1 MKKSILA
8 LSLFMSFFGITACS
22 GSGSEAGNF
31 DDGNYDDHDDCGKD
45 NDCGSSSSRSE
56 LKGKSFKMGSM
67 VDPRDGKTYK
77 TIAIGN
83 QVWMAENLA
92 FYDTIAFPELAKGD
106 SSGRAYTYDAAM
118 NYERFS
124 DSTYNDGICPPGWH
138 LPAMAEFGPLKEFLQ
153 SECDPE
159 EEECPVAEECGWG
172 KRVSYWT
179 SNPSGTRIYSGH
191 GVSMHFNS
199 YEAVSFTVDIIYD
212 FFFSADFTTK
222 SNELYVRCVQG
233 TATDSVSA
241 FKSFVD
247 TREWNIEE
255 RRRADSLRQY
265 VQNGA
270 KNYFNESL
278 EYSYFTDK
286 RDGNVYGYLKIGNY
300 IWMAENL
307 RYMAEDYG
315 TCDSYLQCGG
325 RKSHQD
331 SINYYSVGLSYNAI
345 ERDTV
350 CPEGWHLPSKDEWLD
365 LKAVSDY
372 GGDYCGDDG
381 VWDFSRHYWETMTAT
396 NSTGFTMLTTS
407 RSSRPWG
414 AGDRF
419 EDAAFWTTGDTLRTI
434 LKVDTVYV
442 DEPTEEPVVV
452 TAPDDSDSTA
462 VDSLPEV
469 PERKFILDTTRTEI
483 LYHYYFEF
491 DVSKYFDFDKTPY
504 DNNLYSVRCVK
515 DY

>member
-8 LSLFMSFFGITACS
+8 LSLFMSFFWITACS

-77 TIAIGN
+77 TITIGN

-159 EEECPVAEECGWG
+159 EEECPVAEECGWE

-307 RYMAEDYG
+307 RYMPASYG
-315 TCDSYLQCGG
+315 GSCNSYLQCGA
-325 RKSHQD
+325 RDQQD
-331 SINYYSVGLSYNAI
+331 TIDYYNIGLSYNVT

-365 LKAVSDY
+365 LTAVSEDD
-372 GGDYCGDDG
+372 GDFCGDDEM
-381 VWDFSRHYWETMTAT
+381 WDFSRHYWTIEAT
-396 NSTGFTMLTTS
+396 NSTGFTMLST
-407 RSSRPWG
+407 
-414 AGDRF
+414 AGRYGRRGRISGMF
-419 EDAAFWTTGDTLRTI
+419 SKAAFWTSDDTLYVFMN
-434 LKVDTVYV
+434 VDTVYV

-452 TAPDDSDSTA
+452 TVPDDSDSTA

-469 PERKFILDTTRTEI
+469 PERKFILDTTRSEM
-483 LYHYYFEF
+483 LGHYYYEYDEWEYFEF
-491 DVSKYFDFDKTPY
+491 ETATSKDATF
-504 DNNLYSVRCVK
+504 SVRCVK